1 MAGAAQATAGGAIA
15 YQAAG
20 DLTLNTLTSGAAVT
34 ATSTGGSILDGN
46 GAAVNVSAGTTAA
59 LQAGNVIGSAANP
72 LDIATV
78 GLTNV
83 NAGGVLAGDS
93 IQINGTTGDNTL
105 HFPLTVPGR
114 IFFNGVL
121 LHPLAP
127 PTSGPLQLF
136 GLSVFEQLIASCK
149 RSVAGEEV
157 VRLPT
162 ACGPGVSANS
172 ELPAPALEL
181 VEP

>member
-1 MAGAAQATAGGAIA
+1 
-15 YQAAG
+15 
-20 DLTLNTLTSGAAVT
+20 
-34 ATSTGGSILDGN
+34 
-46 GAAVNVSAGTTAA
+46 
-59 LQAGNVIGSAANP
+59 
-72 LDIATV
+72 
-78 GLTNV
+78 V